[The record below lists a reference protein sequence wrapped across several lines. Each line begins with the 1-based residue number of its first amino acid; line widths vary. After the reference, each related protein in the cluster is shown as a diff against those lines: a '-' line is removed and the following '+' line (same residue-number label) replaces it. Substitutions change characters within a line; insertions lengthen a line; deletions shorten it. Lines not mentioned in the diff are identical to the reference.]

1 MTKTRQ
7 VIKEANKMA
16 DKSIK
21 DVKKEKFRKEIEAWW
36 TNDVTGIKNWHICAG
51 VVVVAIIANI
61 MF

>member
-1 MTKTRQ
+1 MSKTKQ
-7 VIKEANKMA
+7 AIKEVNKMA
-16 DKSIK
+16 DKSIINA
-21 DVKKEKFRKEIEAWW
+21 KKEKFRKEFEAWW